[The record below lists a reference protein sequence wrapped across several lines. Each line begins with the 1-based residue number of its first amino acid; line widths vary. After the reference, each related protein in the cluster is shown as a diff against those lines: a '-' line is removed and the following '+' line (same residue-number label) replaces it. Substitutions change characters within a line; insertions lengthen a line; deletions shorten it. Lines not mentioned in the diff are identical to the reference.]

1 MGRNLIE
8 SIMGAVVLVIAG
20 LFMLVAYNT
29 VSFAPDRG
37 YELTANF
44 LKVGGLQR
52 GNDVRIAGI
61 KIGTVVDQSLDPIT
75 YDAII
80 RINVNEEVRLPVDT
94 VASIASEGLLGG
106 AYLQLKPGSAKEML
120 TAGSMIEQTKDFK
133 AFEEQVGEVIFL
145 ATGAGN

>member
-8 SIMGAVVLVIAG
+8 SIMGAVVLVVAA
-20 LFMLVAYNT
+20 LFMIVAYNT
-29 VSFAPDRG
+29 VSFAPSKG

-52 GNDVRIAGI
+52 GNDVRISGI
-61 KIGTVVDQSLDPIT
+61 KVGTVVDQSLDPDT
-75 YDAII
+75 YDAVI
-80 RINVNEEVRLPVDT
+80 RLHLNEGIKLPVDT
-94 VASIASEGLLGG
+94 EASIASLGLLGG
-106 AYLQLKPGSAKEML
+106 AYLQLKPGQESDVIQPGGK
-120 TAGSMIEQTKDFK
+120 IENTRDFK

>member
-8 SIMGAVVLVIAG
+8 SIMGAVVLVVAG
-20 LFMLVAYNT
+20 LFMIVAYNT
-29 VSFAPDRG
+29 VSFAPDKG

-52 GNDVRIAGI
+52 GHDVRIAGI
-61 KIGTVVDQSLDPIT
+61 KVGTVIDQSLDPDT

-80 RINVNEEVRLPVDT
+80 RININDSVRLPVDT
-94 VASIASEGLLGG
+94 EASISSLGLLGG
-106 AYLQLKPGSAKEML
+106 AYMQLRPGNETEKIQP
-120 TAGSMIEQTKDFK
+120 GGVIENTKDFK